1 MLLRAAVEYAAAK
14 IYAPVFE
21 VIAHKYILHGL
32 GKDKDSEW
40 SFHWHG
46 HHKTVRK
53 DGMLDEDYFGP
64 ILANSSAQK
73 EIKALAGVTL
83 LHLLLFPFF
92 PVFAVTTAVHAGKY
106 YYKHYKC
113 HTDVEYAFD
122 HLPHHVKHHLV
133 DQDANWGV
141 TSDLVDRIIGTATEV
156 DDEEWARLREFY
168 TKRAERARPRIEAA
182 AAERKEAYQ
191 QKLKD
196 SLENITEKLYSFL
209 PEALKSA

>member
-32 GKDKDSEW
+32 GKNKDSEW

-83 LHLLLFPFF
+83 LHFLLLVPFF
-92 PVFAVTTAVHAGKY
+92 PVFAVTTTAHAIEY
-106 YYKHYKC
+106 YVKHYKC
-113 HTDVEYAFD
+113 HTDVKYAFD

-133 DQDANWGV
+133 DQNANWGV
-141 TSDLVDRIIGTATEV
+141 TSDIVDRIIGTATEV
-156 DDEEWARLREFY
+156 DDEEWARLRKFY
-168 TKRAERARPRIEAA
+168 TQRAVKARPRIEAA
-182 AAERKEAYQ
+182 AAERKEEYQ

-196 SLENITEKLYSFL
+196 SLEQLAERMYSFL
-209 PEALKSA
+209 GRK